1 MKIHSWLFRYLR
13 PYKKAFLL
21 SSLGNFLSALFGVV
35 SVSMVVPFLGVL
47 FLGNG
52 NIVAHPGD
60 FSLSFAYAANW
71 LKYRFSLLTQE
82 HSAIE
87 AIVLLTLAIVM
98 ATLLRSLFSY
108 FAKRW
113 QIRYRIRITKN
124 LRESM
129 LEGILMRDYVDF
141 KQQRRGD
148 LVSRFSSDL
157 NQFEFSVLSSV
168 ETFFRAPILL
178 FVYLFALFSVHFYFS
193 VLVLVLMAMGAIL
206 VVWSGRQ
213 LREASLFGQR
223 RIGSLLSSLTETLEG
238 IKIVKAFGIEQHR
251 KDQFHADNEQY
262 STTLEHVLLRRALA
276 GPVTDGISV
285 LGVALII
292 GMGSYLVLDK
302 QLSPEAFIAYLA
314 LLTQIVSPLKGL
326 VNAYYGFQR
335 GSALHER
342 LQEMMNPGAKIM
354 NVPQAKP
361 VLGLTEEIR
370 FEEVTFRYQNQQ
382 VLTNISLR
390 IPRGATVAFVGP
402 SGGGKSTLVDLI
414 PRYLEASFGKILWD
428 DTDIRQLEVES
439 LRSQVGYVNQE
450 PILFHDTVYN
460 NLLCGSDRS
469 NEEVIAAAKMAYA
482 HNFIESLPQGYQ
494 TWLSDRGES
503 LSLGERQRLSI
514 ARALLKNPPVLILDE
529 PTSSLDTGA
538 EKLVNKALKV
548 LMANRTS
555 IVIAHKFSTIQ
566 HADIIYVMDKGTI
579 LEQGTHKLLMAQK
592 GVYFDLATN

>member
-1 MKIHSWLFRYLR
+1 
-13 PYKKAFLL
+13 
-21 SSLGNFLSALFGVV
+21 
-35 SVSMVVPFLGVL
+35 MVVPFLGIL

-52 NIVAHPGD
+52 KIIAHPGE
-60 FSLSFAYAANW
+60 FGLSFAYIAKW
-71 LKYRFSLLTQE
+71 LKYQFSLFTHE
-82 HSAIE
+82 HSALK
-87 AIVLLTLAIVM
+87 AIVLLTVAVVI

-113 QIRYRIRITKN
+113 QIRYRVKITKS
-124 LRESM
+124 LRNSM
-129 LEGILMRDYVDF
+129 LDGILMRDYVDF

-168 ETFFRAPILL
+168 ETFFRSPILL
-178 FVYLFALFSVHFYFS
+178 LVYLFALFSLHFYFS
-193 VLVLVLMAMGAIL
+193 LLVLVLMAVGAIL

-213 LREASLFGQR
+213 LRQASLSGQR

-251 KDQFHADNEQY
+251 KEQFYADNEQY
-262 STTLEHVLLRRALA
+262 SATLEHVLLRRALA
-276 GPVTDGISV
+276 SPVTDGISV
-285 LGVALII
+285 VGVALII
-292 GMGSYLVLDK
+292 ALGSYLVVDGE
-302 QLSPEAFIAYLA
+302 LSAEAFIAYLA
-314 LLTQIVSPLKGL
+314 LLTQIISPLKGL

-342 LQEMMNPGAKIM
+342 LQEMMNPGAQIM
-354 NVPQAKP
+354 NLPEAKQ
-361 VLGLTEEIR
+361 VVGLKGDIR
-370 FEEVTFRYQNQQ
+370 FEQVSFRYEDQE
-382 VLTNISLR
+382 VLSNISLR
-390 IPRGATVAFVGP
+390 IPHGATVAFVGA

-414 PRYLEASFGKILWD
+414 PRYLEVSSGKILWD
-428 DTDIRQLEVES
+428 GTDIRQLDVVS

-450 PILFHDTVYN
+450 PILFHDTIYN
-460 NLLCGSDRS
+460 NLLCGSES
-469 NEEVIAAAKMAYA
+469 SYEEVIAAAKMAYA
-482 HNFIESLPQGYQ
+482 HDFIEALPQGYQ

-514 ARALLKNPPVLILDE
+514 ARALIKNPPVLILDE

-548 LMANRTS
+548 LMENRTS
-555 IVIAHKFSTIQ
+555 IVIAHKLATIQ

-579 LEQGTHKLLMAQK
+579 LECGTHKSLLAKK

>member
-1 MKIHSWLFRYLR
+1 
-13 PYKKAFLL
+13 
-21 SSLGNFLSALFGVV
+21 
-35 SVSMVVPFLGVL
+35 MVVPFLGIL

-52 NIVAHPGD
+52 KIIAHPGE
-60 FSLSFAYAANW
+60 FSLSFAYIARW
-71 LKYRFSLLTQE
+71 LKYQFSVFTHE
-82 HSAIE
+82 HSALK
-87 AIVLLTLAIVM
+87 AIVLLTVAVVI

-113 QIRYRIRITKN
+113 QIRYRVKITKS
-124 LRESM
+124 LRNSM
-129 LEGILMRDYVDF
+129 LDGILMRDYVDF

-168 ETFFRAPILL
+168 ETFFRSPILL
-178 FVYLFALFSVHFYFS
+178 LVYLFALFSLHFYFS
-193 VLVLVLMAMGAIL
+193 LLVLVLMAVGAIL

-213 LREASLFGQR
+213 LRQASLSGQR

-251 KDQFHADNEQY
+251 KEQFYADNEQY
-262 STTLEHVLLRRALA
+262 SATLEHVLLRRALA
-276 GPVTDGISV
+276 SPVTDGISV
-285 LGVALII
+285 VGVALII
-292 GMGSYLVLDK
+292 ALGSYLVVDGE
-302 QLSPEAFIAYLA
+302 LSAEAFIAYLA
-314 LLTQIVSPLKGL
+314 LLTQIISPLKGL

-342 LQEMMNPGAKIM
+342 LQEMMNPGAQIM
-354 NVPQAKP
+354 NLPEAKQ
-361 VLGLTEEIR
+361 VVGLKGDIR
-370 FEEVTFRYQNQQ
+370 FEQVSFRYEDQE
-382 VLTNISLR
+382 VLSNISLR
-390 IPRGATVAFVGP
+390 IPHGATVAFVGA

-414 PRYLEASFGKILWD
+414 PRYLEASSGKILWD
-428 DTDIRQLEVES
+428 GTDIRQLDVVS

-450 PILFHDTVYN
+450 PILFHDTIYN
-460 NLLCGSDRS
+460 NLLCGSES
-469 NEEVIAAAKMAYA
+469 SYEEVIAAAKMAYA
-482 HNFIESLPQGYQ
+482 HDFIEALPQGYQ

-514 ARALLKNPPVLILDE
+514 ARALIKNPPVLILDE

-548 LMANRTS
+548 LMENRTS
-555 IVIAHKFSTIQ
+555 IVIAHKLATIQ

-579 LEQGTHKLLMAQK
+579 LECGTHKSLLAKK